1 MQIVYN
7 LSMRTVGQI
16 LKEER
21 ERQFYNLSDI
31 EKVTKIRIEL
41 LQALEADDYDKL
53 PSVTFIQGFIKNY
66 GRFLKLDSEKLLAI
80 FRRGYSNRQ
89 HPPRILESF
98 QNPLD
103 KKRFR
108 ITPAKFISTVV
119 IILLLVF
126 FAYLWFEYRFLV
138 GPPALDILSPQNN
151 ISTQAQSIE
160 IKGRTNP
167 ETKVTINNQEVSV
180 DTLGNF
186 SEEIKL
192 NENINKITITAIS
205 KFNQTAKEERVVYLK
220 E

>member
-1 MQIVYN
+1 
-7 LSMRTVGQI
+7 MRTVGQI

-21 ERQFYNLSDI
+21 EKKFYTLEEI
-31 EKVTKIRIEL
+31 EKATKIRLEL
-41 LQALEADDYDKL
+41 LQALEADNYSKL
-53 PSVTFIQGFIKNY
+53 PPPTFIQGFIKNY

-80 FRRGYSNRQ
+80 FRREFSEHK

-108 ITPAKFISTVV
+108 ITPTKFISMIV
-119 IILLLVF
+119 ILLLLVF

-138 GPPALDILSPQNN
+138 GPPTLDILSPQNN
-151 ISTQAQSIE
+151 ITVESQVIE

-180 DTLGNF
+180 DPLGNF
-186 SEEIKL
+186 SQEIKL
-192 NENINKITITAIS
+192 NENLNKITITAIS